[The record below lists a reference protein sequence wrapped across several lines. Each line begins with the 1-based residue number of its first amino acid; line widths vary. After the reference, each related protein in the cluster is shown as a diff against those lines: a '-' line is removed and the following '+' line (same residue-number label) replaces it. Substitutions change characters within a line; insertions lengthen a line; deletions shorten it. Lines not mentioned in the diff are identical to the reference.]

1 METAIIADGID
12 GLIGEKTSTEFDLA
26 RIVGSGLPT
35 ARLSLLKARGV
46 TFTEMSEIVISPRTL
61 KHRKARGERLSDD
74 ETDRM
79 VRVARIIALAN
90 SVFGNPQK
98 ALKWLRTESAVMG
111 GRRPLSMLRTDAGGR
126 LVEGRLWQ
134 IDEGMFA

>member
-1 METAIIADGID
+1 MSTTLIRDSID
-12 GLIGEKTSTEFDLA
+12 ELIGEERTSEFGLA
-26 RIVGSGLPT
+26 KLVENGLPV
-35 ARLSLLKARGV
+35 ARLSILKAHGV

-61 KHRKARGERLSDD
+61 KHRKARGERLSDE

-90 SVFGNPQK
+90 SVFGDPQK
-98 ALKWLRTESAVMG
+98 ALKWLRTESTAMG

-126 LVEGRLWQ
+126 LVEGKLWQ

>member
-1 METAIIADGID
+1 MATTLIPDSID
-12 GLIGEKTSTEFDLA
+12 ELIGEKTSSEFDLA
-26 RIVGSGLPT
+26 KIVESGLPI
-35 ARLSLLKARGV
+35 ARLSILKAHGV

-61 KHRKARGERLSDD
+61 KHRKARRERLSGE

-79 VRVARIIALAN
+79 VRVARILALAN

-98 ALKWLRTESAVMG
+98 ALKWLRTESAAMG